1 METFISICAII
12 ISIVAI
18 IISSRDNRKQIMI
31 GKIEEIYE
39 LTIALYSRYSTLHE
53 LYLYLSRYSSERIPN
68 YREKYRKE
76 YFDYRNECEKVNMY
90 LDTYSKIFRLNV
102 LANAYLKKDLKI
114 EILAFTHLIEDLTTQ
129 AYRNK
134 REYYIDSYKTGFPQ
148 QVNVSKL
155 VDDLESKYI
164 DEINMVKDKITQ
176 IELKKYVGGKF
187 REKLGLR
194 KITL

>member
-1 METFISICAII
+1 MEIFISLCALI
-12 ISIVAI
+12 ISIAAI

-53 LYLYLSRYSSERIPN
+53 LYLYLSRYSGEQIPN

-76 YFDYRNECEKVNMY
+76 YFDYRNECEKVNIY
-90 LDTYSKIFRLNV
+90 QDTYSKIFRLNV

-129 AYRNK
+129 AYRSK

-164 DEINMVKDKITQ
+164 DEINMVKDKVTQ

-187 REKLGLR
+187 SEKLGLH